1 VERFAR
7 RRGFAAALA
16 VSTAVL
22 VAGLA
27 VRGAA
32 GQAVPAPPA
41 DSGFEVVQVDLN
53 GQMFNRVL
61 PFDVPFILTG
71 GVPQGASTLELR
83 CWKLPT
89 SNGKHSGKPL
99 LVSAER
105 LRAKP
110 DGDCWD
116 GGALVWRNTVD
127 TAAPNPQFRMLVPRL
142 DAEQYYQFK
151 FSFEKKITPQEAAAF
166 AQQVQGIV
174 DAAVWGDPATAPSL
188 PLAGDLTVPELA
200 AIRAQ
205 LTQALQRIT
214 GADRFPEAGSLF
226 NPDTSFDAVRDA
238 LNTALLPVR
247 SAQGQIADADGDYQD
262 TIANLNASL
271 EQLRNDPALAR
282 LRAAL
287 AARAA
292 ADPSV
297 QPQSE
302 EVAAALALANAPVL
316 TRQNRQSAAD
326 LAAFVTASATWFA
339 DATAKTAK
347 LRALLADKLVAEDG
361 AAQPF
366 LAPMVAAGKL
376 SPDDLKALVAEGQ
389 PRGLAGSVDRAMA
402 RAAGV
407 LSQRLQPLL
416 AGRAQAVAA
425 LAERYRTQVQNM
437 ILIAGSTT
445 GSFETQSNNY
455 ISADTGV
462 ACAPELSSCTTY
474 VGTNIYFRPV
484 NKAAPLSQFGGFF
497 KTLDR
502 RVSATIGLTVN
513 GIGDDKTREDL
524 FGTQSLVVGLGVR
537 MTNSVRLTAGSI
549 VFQKLSPNPLNTDKK
564 LTTTYFFSLSFDID
578 VVPAL
583 KGIGGLFKP

>member
-16 VSTAVL
+16 VSIAVL
-22 VAGLA
+22 AAGLA
-27 VRGAA
+27 AQGAA
-32 GQAVPAPPA
+32 GQAAPPA

-53 GQMFNRVL
+53 GQMFDRVL

-71 GVPQGASTLELR
+71 GVPQGATTLELR

-99 LVSAER
+99 LVSTER

-166 AQQVQGIV
+166 AQQAQGIV
-174 DAAVWGDPATAPSL
+174 DAAAWGDPATSPSL

-200 AIRAQ
+200 AIRAR
-205 LTQALQRIT
+205 LIQALQRIT

-226 NPDTSFDAVRDA
+226 NPDPPFDAVRDA

-247 SAQGQIADADGDYQD
+247 NAQGQIADADGDYQD

-271 EQLRNDPALAR
+271 EQMRNDPALRR
-282 LRAAL
+282 LRDAL
-287 AARAA
+287 AARVAVA
-292 ADPSV
+292 PSV
-297 QPQSE
+297 QPQAE

-326 LAAFVTASATWFA
+326 LAAFGTAGATWFA
-339 DATAKTAK
+339 DATAKTAQ
-347 LRALLADKLVAEDG
+347 LRSLLADKLVGEDG
-361 AAQPF
+361 APQPF
-366 LAPMVAAGKL
+366 LAPLVTEGKL
-376 SPDDLKALVAEGQ
+376 SPDDLKTLAAAGQ
-389 PRGLAGSVDRAMA
+389 PRGLVGSVDRAMA
-402 RAAGV
+402 RAAAT

-462 ACAPELSSCTTY
+462 ACAPELSSCSTY
-474 VGTNIYFRPV
+474 VGTNIYFRPI
-484 NKAAPLSQFGGFF
+484 NKAAPLSQFGNFF
-497 KTLDR
+497 HTLDR

-513 GIGDDKTREDL
+513 GIGDDKTLEDL

-549 VFQKLSPNPLNTDKK
+549 VFKSLSPNPLNTDKK